1 MVTQAAAFSQSD
13 PRGRVSRGY
22 IVYSR
27 LGSARIPPGG
37 DVKEARISTEM
48 GVVFLVGRLAIAYF
62 FVVVS
67 GWGHLKRGATMVSY
81 AKSIRYPLAS
91 LAGAPAGLWLV
102 AAGVSV
108 GAGIWADLGSLM
120 LALFVVLAG
129 LGFHRFWTV
138 EDPVQRQTQTQ
149 LFYRNVT
156 LAFGKGMP
164 FTITDP
170 LFHFAGTP

>member
-1 MVTQAAAFSQSD
+1 MSIVAWEAPVS
-13 PRGRVSRGY
+13 PR
-22 IVYSR
+22 
-27 LGSARIPPGG
+27 

-62 FVVVS
+62 FVVVA

-81 AKSIRYPLAS
+81 AKSIRYPLAP
-91 LAGAPAGLWLV
+91 LAGAPAGRWLV

-138 EDPVQRQTQTQ
+138 EDPAQRQTQTQ

-156 LAFGKGMP
+156 LAGSALALFAVFSAFGKGMP